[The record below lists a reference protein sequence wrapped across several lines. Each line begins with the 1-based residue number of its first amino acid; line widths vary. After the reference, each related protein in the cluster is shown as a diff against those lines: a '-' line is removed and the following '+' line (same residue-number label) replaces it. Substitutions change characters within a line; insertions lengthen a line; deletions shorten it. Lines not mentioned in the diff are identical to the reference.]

1 MSETG
6 TYEKD
11 PKSNRVRELTREEA
25 EGGTVTVRVNDMPL
39 LRNFGMS
46 KRQEMREKYGSAI
59 KKEIVVDKETGR
71 YDFVIDKTEKARID
85 REEYVEARGYE
96 PGAHNATVVGEEE
109 IKGRPVTRT
118 MEVQEISGQEMA
130 DALPDRAPEAEAGS
144 ELFNE

>member
-11 PKSNRVRELTREEA
+11 PKSNRSRAKTRAEA
-25 EGGTVTVRVNDMPL
+25 EGEVVIIRVNDMPL

-46 KRQEMREKYGSAI
+46 KRQELREKYGDAI
-59 KKEIVVDKETGR
+59 KEERTVDKETGR

-109 IKGRPVTRT
+109 IKGRPVSRT

-130 DALPDRAPEAEAGS
+130 DALPDRAPEAEAGGV
-144 ELFNE
+144 LLNE